1 MSAMGRVYIPHT
13 IQMMLQK
20 YKKYGIQPKN
30 KITSAK
36 LEVVLMLTM
45 YAITTFNLRKLYDN
59 LWQFIC

>member
-1 MSAMGRVYIPHT
+1 MGRVYIPLT

-45 YAITTFNLRKLYDN
+45 YAITTFNLRKLYE
-59 LWQFIC
+59 